1 MKFNQLI
8 VNNYL
13 NNSSQEDQRKLL
25 EALLLHFENTISNLR
40 PPILDYPKD
49 NALQYMSKDTYHLLQ
64 ILPRNFFF
72 TDEDIREQ
80 VMDLMPTLNQKDIKK
95 IYLLLLNQR
104 DTPEEEIFQ
113 SALNQPS
120 KYPRP
125 KHQTI

>member
-13 NNSSQEDQRKLL
+13 NNCSPECLMKLL
-25 EALLLHFENTISNLR
+25 EALLLHFEKTISSLT
-40 PPILDYPKD
+40 PKILDYPKEK
-49 NALQYMSKDTYHLLQ
+49 ALNYMSKDTYHMLQ

-80 VMDLMPTLNQKDIKK
+80 VMDLMPTLNQKEIKK

-104 DTPEEEIFQ
+104 DTLEEEIFQ
-113 SALNQPS
+113 SNLTQP
-120 KYPRP
+120 K
-125 KHQTI
+125 QI